1 MKKNTTQCKWQFFT
15 ILQKLPCYYYVQFYS
30 CKQMLYL
37 MIRLITTLIRIME
50 RTYLTF
56 IKKCLWMLYLLW
68 YKALEYPYIYS
79 MYYRIISSNCIYYN
93 FYLERAYC
101 ALDNFSQNIKVYQ
114 KTIDASGTKNRTWY
128 SMFAQNRLYNF
139 LWIAINRT
147 CSQRIAR
154 FNEVDGCHYV
164 IQTGIKR
171 LELIFRLSCVMV
183 SEIIKEHLD
192 IHTPR
197 QR

>member
-15 ILQKLPCYYYVQFYS
+15 ILQKLPCYYYVQLYS

-79 MYYRIISSNCIYYN
+79 MYYRIIHTSKKISSNCIYYN

-114 KTIDASGTKNRTWY
+114 KTIDASGTKNRT
-128 SMFAQNRLYNF
+128 
-139 LWIAINRT
+139 
-147 CSQRIAR
+147 
-154 FNEVDGCHYV
+154 
-164 IQTGIKR
+164 
-171 LELIFRLSCVMV
+171 LIFNVCTKPSV
-183 SEIIKEHLD
+183 
-192 IHTPR
+192 
-197 QR
+197 